1 MHNSDLITPQHLSRK
16 AAIYIRQSTPHQVLS
31 HQESL
36 RLQYA
41 LHERA
46 RQLGWP
52 DEAID
57 IIDEDLGLTA
67 ASAEHREG
75 FNALVAQV
83 TLEQVGLILSY
94 DVTRLSRNCSDWYP
108 LLDLCGYKG
117 CLIADGDGIYDPA
130 TVNGRLLLGLKGT
143 LSEWERHTMKARLTA
158 GLIHKAE
165 RGELALTL
173 PTGLVRNGRGEVIKI
188 PNQEAQARLS
198 LVFETFLQCR
208 SASKVVDEFNRHA
221 LLLPRRGR
229 FGDLAW
235 KIPSVAAILSI
246 LKHPA
251 YAGAFT
257 YGRTRTRRHE
267 GSPGRPSITRLPME
281 EWRICIPDVYPP
293 YISWET
299 YLRIRTMIQDNYAD
313 YDRNHTRGI
322 PRPGKALLHGLV
334 YCGEC
339 GHKMVVQYKGGTR
352 YICNYLRQQYRT
364 PVCQYISADPVD
376 TRVVDAFFQALSPI
390 ELDVYEQTLAKRQ
403 QQAERL
409 AHAQAQHLERLRYE
423 ADYCAHQFRH
433 VDPAHRH
440 VAAELERAWDEALE
454 ALKQAEAAQSQR
466 EQAGALPEPAL
477 SPALQAAFR
486 AIGQKLPE
494 LWSTEVLSQPQRKA
508 LLRCLIDKVVIQ
520 RARRD
525 QIHTRIVWRGG
536 ETTTFDVPVAVG
548 ALRDLPTAHE
558 MAQQIRVLF
567 AEGKRDAEMAQ
578 LLTRQGYRSP
588 RQPDVLPSTVQGIR
602 LKLGLMQNR
611 SQSHPRQV
619 PGYLTVPQLA
629 QALAIKAHWV
639 YHQIKRGAVAITRDS
654 ATGLYLFPDAPETLE
669 GFRQLRA
676 GHLSQLCYDT
686 PPHGRAKAITS
697 RGGLSASAA
706 PPCTPDPDAGG
717 RA

>member
-1 MHNSDLITPQHLSRK
+1 MYSSDLITPQHLARK
-16 AAIYIRQSTPHQVLS
+16 TIIYIRQSTPHQVLS

-41 LHERA
+41 LGDRA

-52 DEAID
+52 DEALE

-67 ASAEHREG
+67 ASAAHREG

-143 LSEWERHTMKARLTA
+143 LSEWERHTMKARMTA
-158 GLIHKAE
+158 GLIQKAE

-173 PTGLVRNGRGEVIKI
+173 PTGLVRNGRGQVIKV

-208 SASKVVDEFNRHA
+208 SASKVVDEFNRHQ
-221 LLLPRRGR
+221 LLIPRRDR

-235 KIPSVAAILSI
+235 KAPTVAAILST

-257 YGRTRTRRHE
+257 YGRTRSIRRE
-267 GSPGRPSITRLPME
+267 GNLARPSIKHLPME
-281 EWRICIPDVYPP
+281 EWRICVPDVYPP

-299 YLRIRTMIQDNYAD
+299 YLQIRALLKDNHAE
-313 YDRNHTRGI
+313 YDRNKTRGI

-352 YICNYLRQQYRT
+352 YICNYLRQQYHV

-376 TRVVDAFFQALSPI
+376 TRVVDAFFQALSPV
-390 ELDVYEQTLAKRQ
+390 ELDVYEQALSQQQ
-403 QQAERL
+403 QQAERIAK
-409 AHAQAQHLERLRYE
+409 AHAQHLERLRYE
-423 ADYCAHQFRH
+423 AAHGEREFHH

-440 VAAELERAWDEALE
+440 VAAELEHAWELAL
-454 ALKQAEAAQSQR
+454 ATLKQAEAAAAQR
-466 EQAGALPEPAL
+466 AQASTPPAEALPAE
-477 SPALQAAFR
+477 LQEAFR

-494 LWSTEVLSQPQRKA
+494 IWPRDVLSQAQRKA

-525 QIHTRIVWRGG
+525 QIQTRIVWRGG

-567 AEGKRDAEMAQ
+567 AEGKSDDEMAQ
-578 LLTRQGYRSP
+578 QLTQQGYRSP
-588 RQPDVLPSTVQGIR
+588 SQPYVLPSTVQGIR
-602 LKLGLMQNR
+602 LKLSLMQNR
-611 SQSHPRQV
+611 SQSHPRRV
-619 PGYLTVPQLA
+619 PGYLTVSQLA
-629 QALAIKAHWV
+629 TALAIKPHWV
-639 YHQIKRGAVAITRDS
+639 YHQIKRGAVVITRDG

-669 GFRQLRA
+669 AFRQLRA
-676 GHLSQLCYDT
+676 GQRTELRY
-686 PPHGRAKAITS
+686 
-697 RGGLSASAA
+697 
-706 PPCTPDPDAGG
+706 
-717 RA
+717 

>member
-1 MHNSDLITPQHLSRK
+1 MYSSDLITPQHLARK
-16 AAIYIRQSTPHQVLS
+16 AVIYIRQSTPHQVLS

-52 DEAID
+52 DAAID
-57 IIDEDLGLTA
+57 IIADDLGLTA
-67 ASAEHREG
+67 ASAVHREG
-75 FNALVAQV
+75 FNTLVAQV

-117 CLIADGDGIYDPA
+117 CLIADSDGIYDPA

-158 GLIHKAE
+158 GLLHKAQ

-173 PTGLVRNGRGEVIKI
+173 PTGLVRNGQGKVLKI
-188 PNQEAQARLS
+188 PNQEAQARLA

-208 SASKVVDEFNRHA
+208 SASRVVDEFNRHA
-221 LLLPRRGR
+221 LLLPRRDR
-229 FGDLAW
+229 FGDLVW
-235 KIPSVAAILSI
+235 KAPRVASVLAI

-257 YGRTRTRRHE
+257 YGRTRTVRRE
-267 GSPGRPSITRLPME
+267 ASQRRPSITRLPQDQ
-281 EWRICIPDVYPP
+281 WRICIPNVYPA

-299 YLRIRTMIQDNYAD
+299 YTQIQAMLTDNHAE
-313 YDRNHTRGI
+313 YDRNKTRGI

-364 PVCQYISADPVD
+364 PVCQYIAADPVD
-376 TRVVDAFFQALSPI
+376 TRVMDAFFQALAPV
-390 ELDVYEQTLAKRQ
+390 ELDVYTQALAKRQ

-409 AHAQAQHLERLRYE
+409 AKAQAQHLERLRYE
-423 ADYCAHQFRH
+423 AAYCERQFRH
-433 VDPAHRH
+433 VDPAPRH
-440 VAAELERAWDEALE
+440 VAAELEHAWEVALQ
-454 ALKQAEAAQSQR
+454 ALKQAEAAEQQRTQSGTPP
-466 EQAGALPEPAL
+466 EQAL
-477 SPALQAAFR
+477 SPTLQAAFR
-486 AIGQKLPE
+486 AIGHKLPE
-494 LWSTEVLSQPQRKA
+494 LWPTDVLSQAQRKA
-508 LLRCLIDKVVIQ
+508 ILRCLIDKVVIQ

-525 QIHTRIVWRGG
+525 QVHTRIVWRGG
-536 ETTTFDVPVAVG
+536 ETTTFEVPVAVG
-548 ALRDLPTAHE
+548 ALTDLPTAPA

-567 AEGKRDAEMAQ
+567 AAGTSDDEIAQ
-578 LLTRQGYRSP
+578 QLTRHGYRSP
-588 RQPDVLPSTVQGIR
+588 SRPTVLPSTVKGIR

-611 SQSHPRQV
+611 SQSHPRRIT
-619 PGYLTVPQLA
+619 GYLTVPQLA
-629 QALAIKAHWV
+629 KALGITPHWV
-639 YHQIKRGAVAITRDS
+639 YHQIKRGTVAITRDA

-669 GFRQLRA
+669 AFRQLQRGQRTA
-676 GHLSQLCYDT
+676 LCY
-686 PPHGRAKAITS
+686 
-697 RGGLSASAA
+697 
-706 PPCTPDPDAGG
+706 
-717 RA
+717 

>member
-1 MHNSDLITPQHLSRK
+1 MYSSDLITPQHLARK
-16 AAIYIRQSTPHQVLS
+16 AVIYIRQSTPNQVLS

-41 LHERA
+41 LGDRA

-57 IIDEDLGLTA
+57 VIDDDLGLTA
-67 ASAEHREG
+67 AYAEHREG
-75 FNALVAQV
+75 FNTLVAQV

-143 LSEWERHTMKARLTA
+143 LSEWERHTMKARMNA
-158 GLIHKAE
+158 GLLNKAE

-173 PTGLVRNGRGEVIKI
+173 PTGLVRNGRGQVIKI

-208 SASKVVDEFNRHA
+208 SASKVVDEFNRHS
-221 LLLPRRGR
+221 LLLPRRDS

-235 KIPSVAAILSI
+235 KAPTVAAVLSI

-251 YAGAFT
+251 YAGTFT
-257 YGRTRTRRHE
+257 YGRTRTIRRE
-267 GSPGRPSITRLPME
+267 ASPARPSTTHLPME
-281 EWRICIPDVYPP
+281 EWRVCIPDVYPP
-293 YISWET
+293 YISWDT
-299 YLRIRTMIQDNYAD
+299 FHQIQAMLKDNYAE
-313 YDRNHTRGI
+313 YDRNKTRGI

-352 YICNYLRQQYRT
+352 YICNYLRQQYHT
-364 PVCQYISADPVD
+364 PVCQYITADPVD
-376 TRVVDAFFQALSPI
+376 TRVVDAFFQALSPV
-390 ELDVYEQTLAKRQ
+390 ELDVYEQALSKQQ
-403 QQAERL
+403 QQAERM
-409 AHAQAQHLERLRYE
+409 AKARMQYLERLHYE
-423 ADYCAHQFRH
+423 AAYCERQFRH
-433 VDPAHRH
+433 VDPEHRH
-440 VAAELERAWDEALE
+440 VAAELEHAWELALQT
-454 ALKQAEAAQSQR
+454 LKQAEAAEAQR
-466 EQAGALPEPAL
+466 AQASTPPAQALPPE
-477 SPALQAAFR
+477 LQAAFR
-486 AIGQKLPE
+486 EIGQKLPE
-494 LWSTEVLSQPQRKA
+494 LWPHDVLSQAQRKA
-508 LLRCLIDKVVIQ
+508 LLRCLIDKVVVQ

-536 ETTTFDVPVAVG
+536 ETTTFDVPIAVG

-567 AEGKRDAEMAQ
+567 AEGKSDEAMAQ
-578 LLTRQGYRSP
+578 QLTQQGYRSP
-588 RQPDVLPSTVQGIR
+588 SQPSVLPSTVQGIR

-611 SQSHPRQV
+611 SQSHPRRV
-619 PGYLTVPQLA
+619 SGYLTVPQLA
-629 QALAIKAHWV
+629 KALEVKPHWL
-639 YHQIKRGAVAITRDS
+639 YHQIKRGTVAITRDET
-654 ATGLYLFPDAPETLE
+654 TGLYLFPESPETIE
-669 GFRQLRA
+669 AFRQLRA
-676 GHLSQLCYDT
+676 GERRDL
-686 PPHGRAKAITS
+686 RF
-697 RGGLSASAA
+697 
-706 PPCTPDPDAGG
+706 
-717 RA
+717 

>member
-1 MHNSDLITPQHLSRK
+1 MYNSDLITPQHLARK
-16 AAIYIRQSTPHQVLS
+16 AIIYIRQSTPQQVVN

-41 LHERA
+41 LGERA

-52 DEAID
+52 AEAID
-57 IIDEDLGLTA
+57 IIDDDLGLTA
-67 ASAEHREG
+67 ASAEHRAG
-75 FNALVAQV
+75 FNTLVAQV

-117 CLIADGDGIYDPA
+117 CLIADGDGMYDPA

-158 GLIHKAE
+158 GLLHKAE
-165 RGELALTL
+165 RGALALTL
-173 PTGLVRNGRGEVIKI
+173 PTGLVRTSQGTVQKI

-208 SASKVVDEFNRHA
+208 SASKVVDVFNAHQ
-221 LLLPRRGR
+221 LLLPRRDR
-229 FGDLAW
+229 LGDLAW
-235 KIPSVAAILSI
+235 KAPRVAAVLAI

-257 YGRTRTRRHE
+257 YGRTRTLSRTSR
-267 GSPGRPSITRLPME
+267 PGRPAIIRLPQE
-281 EWRICIPDVYPP
+281 QWRVCIPDVYPP
-293 YISWET
+293 YISWDT
-299 YLRIRTMIQDNYAD
+299 YLQIQTLLHDNHAE
-313 YDRNHTRGI
+313 YDRNKTRGI

-376 TRVVDAFFQALSPI
+376 TRVVDAFFQALSPV
-390 ELDVYEQTLAKRQ
+390 ELDVYEQTLAKQQ
-403 QQAERL
+403 QQAARL
-409 AHAQAQHLERLRYE
+409 ATAQTHHLERLRYE
-423 ADYCAHQFRH
+423 AAYCERQFHH

-440 VAAELERAWDEALE
+440 VAAALEQAWEEALH
-454 ALKQAEAAQSQR
+454 ALKQAEAAQQQR
-466 EQAGALPEPAL
+466 AQARTPPATALPA
-477 SPALQAAFR
+477 ALQEAFH
-486 AIGQKLPE
+486 AIGQKLPA
-494 LWSTEVLSQPQRKA
+494 LWATDVLSQVQRKA

-548 ALRDLPTAHE
+548 ALTDLPTAHE
-558 MAQQIRVLF
+558 MAQQIRLLF
-567 AEGKRDAEMAQ
+567 AEGTSDDQMARQ
-578 LLTRQGYRSP
+578 LTQHGYRSP
-588 RQPDVLPSTVQGIR
+588 SRPAVLPSTVKGIR

-611 SQSHPRQV
+611 SQSHPRRIA
-619 PGYLTVPQLA
+619 GSLTVPQLA
-629 QALAIKAHWV
+629 KALGSTPHWV
-639 YHQIKRGAVAITRDS
+639 YHQIKRGTVVITRD
-654 ATGLYLFPDAPETLE
+654 AQTRLYLFPDCPETLAAFE
-669 GFRQLRA
+669 QLRA
-676 GHLSQLCYDT
+676 GQFSVLRY
-686 PPHGRAKAITS
+686 
-697 RGGLSASAA
+697 
-706 PPCTPDPDAGG
+706 
-717 RA
+717 

>member
-1 MHNSDLITPQHLSRK
+1 MNNSDLITPQHLARK
-16 AAIYIRQSTPHQVLS
+16 AVIYIRQSTPHQVLS

-41 LHERA
+41 LHQRA
-46 RQLGWP
+46 AQLGWP

-57 IIDEDLGLTA
+57 IINEDFGLSA
-67 ASAEHREG
+67 ASAQHREG
-75 FNALVAQV
+75 FNTLVAQV

-143 LSEWERHTMKARLTA
+143 LSEWERHTMKARMHA
-158 GLIHKAE
+158 GLLQKAE
-165 RGELALTL
+165 RGELALSL

-208 SASKVVDEFNRHA
+208 SAGKVVQAFKRHA
-221 LLLPRRGR
+221 LLLPRRDR

-235 KIPSVAAILSI
+235 KAPRVASVLSI

-257 YGRTRTRRHE
+257 YGRSRTLRRDA
-267 GSPGRPSITRLPME
+267 SQVRPSIKRLPQE
-281 EWRICIPDVYPP
+281 QWRVCIPDVYPA
-293 YISWET
+293 YISWDIYEQIQRM
-299 YLRIRTMIQDNYAD
+299 LQDNHAE
-313 YDRNHTRGI
+313 YDRNKTRGI

-339 GHKMVVQYKGGTR
+339 GHKMVVQYKGSTR
-352 YICNYLRQQYRT
+352 YICNYLRHQYRT
-364 PVCQYISADPVD
+364 PVCQYIAADPVD
-376 TRVVDAFFQALSPI
+376 TRVVDAFFQALSPV
-390 ELDVYEQTLAKRQ
+390 ELDVYEQALAGRR
-403 QQAERL
+403 QAERL
-409 AHAQAQHLERLRYE
+409 AQAQAQHLERLRYE
-423 ADYCAHQFRH
+423 AAYCERQFRH

-466 EQAGALPEPAL
+466 EQASTPPDQAL
-477 SPALQAAFR
+477 SPTLQAAFR
-486 AIGQKLPE
+486 AVGQKLPE
-494 LWSTEVLSQPQRKA
+494 LWTTDVLSQPQRKA
-508 LLRCLIDKVVIQ
+508 LLRCLIDKVVIK
-520 RARRD
+520 RARRE

-536 ETTTFDVPVAVG
+536 ETTSFEVPVSVG

-567 AEGKRDAEMAQ
+567 AEGKSDKEMAQ
-578 LLTRQGYRSP
+578 QLTQQGYRSP
-588 RQPDVLPSTVQGIR
+588 SRPYVLPSTVQGIR

-611 SQSHPRQV
+611 SQSHPRRV
-619 PGYLTVPQLA
+619 AGYLTVSQLA
-629 QALAIKAHWV
+629 RALAIHPQWI
-639 YHQIKRGAVAITRDS
+639 YYQIKRGAVVISRDA
-654 ATGLYLFPDAPETLE
+654 ATGVYLFPDTPQTLE
-669 GFRQLRA
+669 AFGQLQSGQRSE
-676 GHLSQLCYDT
+676 LRY
-686 PPHGRAKAITS
+686 
-697 RGGLSASAA
+697 
-706 PPCTPDPDAGG
+706 
-717 RA
+717 

>member
-1 MHNSDLITPQHLSRK
+1 MYSSDLITPQHLARK
-16 AAIYIRQSTPHQVLS
+16 AVIYIRQSTPHQVLS

-41 LHERA
+41 LGDRA

-57 IIDEDLGLTA
+57 VIDDDLGLTA
-67 ASAEHREG
+67 AYAEHREG
-75 FNALVAQV
+75 FNTLVAQV

-143 LSEWERHTMKARLTA
+143 LSEWERHTMKARMTA
-158 GLIHKAE
+158 GLIQKAE
-165 RGELALTL
+165 RGELALIL
-173 PTGLVRNGRGEVIKI
+173 PTGVVRNGRGQVIKI

-208 SASKVVDEFNRHA
+208 SASKVVDEFNRHS
-221 LLLPRRGR
+221 LLLPRRDR

-235 KIPSVAAILSI
+235 KVPRVASVLSI

-257 YGRTRTRRHE
+257 YGRTRTLRRE
-267 GSPGRPSITRLPME
+267 ASSARPSTKHLPME
-281 EWRICIPDVYPP
+281 EWRVCIPDVYPS
-293 YISWET
+293 YISWDT
-299 YLRIRTMIQDNYAD
+299 FHQIQAMLKDNYAE
-313 YDRNHTRGI
+313 YDRNKTRGI

-364 PVCQYISADPVD
+364 PVCQYIAADPVD
-376 TRVVDAFFQALSPI
+376 TRVVDAFFQALSPV
-390 ELDVYEQTLAKRQ
+390 ELDVYEQALAKQQ
-403 QQAERL
+403 QQAERI
-409 AHAQAQHLERLRYE
+409 AKARAQHLERLRYE
-423 ADYCAHQFRH
+423 AAYCERQFRH
-433 VDPAHRH
+433 VDPEHRH
-440 VAAELERAWDEALE
+440 VAAELEHAWELALQT
-454 ALKQAEAAQSQR
+454 LKQAEAAEAQR
-466 EQAGALPEPAL
+466 AQASTPPAEALPPE
-477 SPALQAAFR
+477 LQAAFR

-494 LWSTEVLSQPQRKA
+494 FWATDVLSQPQRKA

-536 ETTTFDVPVAVG
+536 EITVFDVPVSVG
-548 ALRDLPTAHE
+548 ALRDLPSAHE
-558 MAQQIRVLF
+558 MAQQMRVLF
-567 AEGKRDAEMAQ
+567 AEGKSDNKMAQ
-578 LLTRQGYRSP
+578 QLTQQGYRSP
-588 RQPDVLPSTVQGIR
+588 SQPYVLPSTVQGIR

-611 SQSHPRQV
+611 SQSHPRRV

-629 QALAIKAHWV
+629 QALAINPQWV
-639 YHQIKRGAVAITRDS
+639 YYQIKRGAVAITRDD
-654 ATGLYLFPDAPETLE
+654 ATGLYLFPERPETIE
-669 GFRQLRA
+669 AFRQLQA
-676 GHLSQLCYDT
+676 GQR
-686 PPHGRAKAITS
+686 PEVRF
-697 RGGLSASAA
+697 
-706 PPCTPDPDAGG
+706 
-717 RA
+717 